1 MAESTP
7 TGERAELVGVSYVM
21 PVLND
26 VTHVRAA
33 VDSLLSQDYAGPF
46 EVAIA
51 VGPSI
56 DGTNQLV
63 DELSRADARI
73 QVIANPVGSTPA
85 GLNIAIAA
93 TRYPIVVRVDA
104 HSVLPPDYARI
115 AVETIQRTG
124 ADNVGGIMDARG
136 TTPFERAVARAYG
149 SRVGLGGTPHHVGGA
164 EGPADTVY
172 LGVFRR
178 EPLERVGMFDERI
191 KRGQDWE
198 LNRRIRSAGGVVWF
212 TPDLRV
218 TYRPR
223 PSFSALA
230 RQFFSTGL
238 WRGELTRRFPSA
250 NTLRYFAP
258 PVMVVGVVLGILLGI
273 AGVAQAAAGATPLLL
288 LGWAIPA
295 VYLVL
300 VLLATLLVARRD
312 GIRSQLWFLVV
323 LPCIHFC
330 WGVGFVLG
338 FLSLASNISALKN
351 ERTGGTSVGR
361 VE

>member
-1 MAESTP
+1 MAESTSS
-7 TGERAELVGVSYVM
+7 GERADLVGVSYVM

-33 VDSLLSQDYAGPF
+33 VDSLLGQDYAGPF

-56 DGTNQLV
+56 DGTNELV
-63 DELSRADARI
+63 DELSKADPRI
-73 QVIANPVGSTPA
+73 RVLANPVGSTPA

-93 TRYPIVVRVDA
+93 TRYPVVVRVDA

-115 AVETIQRTG
+115 AVETLQRTG
-124 ADNVGGIMDARG
+124 AANVGGIMDAKG

-149 SRVGLGGTPHHVGGA
+149 SRVGLGGTPLHVGGA

-198 LNRRIRSAGGVVWF
+198 LNRRLRSSGGVVWF
-212 TPDLRV
+212 TPALKV

-223 PSFSALA
+223 PSLTALA

-258 PVMVVGVVLGILLGI
+258 PVMVVGVGLGVLLGLV
-273 AGVAQAAAGATPLLL
+273 GLVQLAAGNATPLLL
-288 LGWAIPA
+288 GWVIPA
-295 VYLVL
+295 VYLLL
-300 VLLATLLVARRD
+300 VVVATVVVARRD

-330 WGVGFVLG
+330 WGVGFVPG

-361 VE
+361 VD

>member
-1 MAESTP
+1 MAESTS
-7 TGERAELVGVSYVM
+7 TGDGVALVGVSYVM

-33 VDSLLSQDYAGPF
+33 VDSLLNQDYPGPF

-56 DGTNQLV
+56 DGTNELV
-63 DELSRADARI
+63 DELSRADSRI
-73 QVIANPVGSTPA
+73 RVLSNPVGSTPA

-93 TRYPIVVRVDA
+93 TRYPVVVRVDA
-104 HSVLPPDYARI
+104 HSVLPSDYARI
-115 AVETIQRTG
+115 AVDTIQRTG
-124 ADNVGGIMDARG
+124 ADNVGGIMDAQG
-136 TTPFERAVARAYG
+136 TSPFERAVARAYG

-178 EPLERVGMFDERI
+178 GPLERVGMFDERI

-212 TPDLRV
+212 TPDLKV

-230 RQFFSTGL
+230 RQFFSTGM

-258 PVMVVGVVLGILLGI
+258 PVMVVGVGLGVLLGLI
-273 AGVAQAAAGATPLLL
+273 GLVQALAGAPSLLL
-288 LGWAIPA
+288 LGWLVPA
-295 VYLVL
+295 LYLLL
-300 VLLATLLVARRD
+300 VIAATLVVARGD
-312 GIRSQLWFLVV
+312 GLRSQLWFLVV

-351 ERTGGTSVGR
+351 EKSGGSSVGS
-361 VE
+361 VG